1 MPSYR
6 RTRLEREKEKE
17 KEKEEK
23 EKEEDDSSMSAAAR
37 ARRARRLRE
46 KRRGGVSSLHITYLP
61 ALCQVAAATENEKMY
76 RGKVNRCMANRT
88 DDSYFKVGISLTCTP
103 AVTIIV

>member
-23 EKEEDDSSMSAAAR
+23 EKEEDDSSVSAAAR

-46 KRRGGVSSLHITYLP
+46 KRRGGVSSLHKTYLP
-61 ALCQVAAATENEKMY
+61 TLCQVASAAENKKMC
-76 RGKVNRCMANRT
+76 RGIVNRFLKTYIWQTELIVVLR
-88 DDSYFKVGISLTCTP
+88 L
-103 AVTIIV
+103 AV